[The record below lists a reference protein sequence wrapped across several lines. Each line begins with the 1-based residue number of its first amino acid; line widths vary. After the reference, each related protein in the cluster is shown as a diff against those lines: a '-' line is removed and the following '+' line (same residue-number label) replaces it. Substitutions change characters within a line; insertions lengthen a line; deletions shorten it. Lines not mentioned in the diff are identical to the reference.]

1 VGFGATCRWS
11 PEESWEGWVLYGDV
25 VLREGEK
32 EGKRGKE
39 GKKGENLRGV
49 GGGESK
55 TTK

>member
-1 VGFGATCRWS
+1 M
-11 PEESWEGWVLYGDV
+11 

>member
-1 VGFGATCRWS
+1 MVIWR
-11 PEESWEGWVLYGDV
+11 YI